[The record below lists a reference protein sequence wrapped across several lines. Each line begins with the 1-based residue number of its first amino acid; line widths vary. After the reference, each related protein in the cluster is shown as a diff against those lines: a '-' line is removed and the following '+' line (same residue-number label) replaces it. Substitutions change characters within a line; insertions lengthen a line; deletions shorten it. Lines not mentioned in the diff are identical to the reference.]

1 LMDSAIF
8 FLISPTGLD
17 KFLALTSA
25 EC

>member
-1 LMDSAIF
+1 MDSAIF
-8 FLISPTGLD
+8 LLISPTGLD